1 MREVKAKLGALIK
14 HEDGWYDSVRASVTD
29 IVGSVVDTAKGFT
42 GTEAVVDWVLGKV
55 LKDLAFY
62 YDKNRKIADR
72 SNKKRLARVVL
83 MEELAKELKKQQG
96 KRIMLIAHS
105 MGSIIAY
112 DVLRDLGKLNRK
124 SKNNYQIAQ
133 FVTIGSP
140 LGFAHVK
147 KKVYEERSYS
157 KTRLRTPTI
166 VSERWVNYADRKDV
180 VALDSHLHDDYG
192 PNRKGIIV
200 EDDIV
205 LNDYVS
211 LKGDSNHHKS
221 YGYLR
226 TPEISEHIDAFLKGK
241 IK

>member
-1 MREVKAKLGALIK
+1 
-14 HEDGWYDSVRASVTD
+14 
-29 IVGSVVDTAKGFT
+29 
-42 GTEAVVDWVLGKV
+42 
-55 LKDLAFY
+55 
-62 YDKNRKIADR
+62 
-72 SNKKRLARVVL
+72 
-83 MEELAKELKKQQG
+83 MEELAKEVKKQQG

-112 DVLRDLGKLNRK
+112 DVLRNLGKLNRK
-124 SKNNYQIAQ
+124 SKSNYQISQ
-133 FVTIGSP
+133 FITIGSP
-140 LGFAHVK
+140 LGLAHVK

-157 KTRLRTPTI
+157 KIRLRTPTI
-166 VSERWVNYADRKDV
+166 VSERWVNYADRKDF
-180 VALDSHLHDDYG
+180 VALDTHLHDDYG
-192 PNRKGIIV
+192 PNRKEIIV
-200 EDDIV
+200 EDDII